1 MNCESKFTVQAVLK
15 LNKLPAALNNS
26 PSFLGNLMPPFRF
39 QTPFVNSM
47 ESGRSR
53 EDTSSTMNLTMKK
66 SKRRREVID
75 LLIGKVD
82 ALKSNNIGDD
92 SVLRV
97 KSLNTAAARLRA
109 EKFDTDC
116 TTSEKESSSL
126 GPDSIRGSEIETS
139 DIICRGSTPLSFGTS
154 RKTLPFQDLQSR
166 VKLDDCEEIYVGQVK
181 VTILKESRKCQNS

>member
-1 MNCESKFTVQAVLK
+1 MSQNLHAVLK
-15 LNKLPAALNNS
+15 LNKLLAALNNS

-47 ESGRSR
+47 ESGRSQ

-75 LLIGKVD
+75 QLIGKVD

-126 GPDSIRGSEIETS
+126 GPDSIRVSEIETS
-139 DIICRGSTPLSFGTS
+139 DIICRGSTPLSIGTS
-154 RKTLPFQDLQSR
+154 RKTLPLQDMQSR
-166 VKLDDCEEIYVGQVK
+166 VKLDEYEKIYVGQVK
-181 VTILKESRKCQNS
+181 VTMLKESRKCQGS